1 MDSQYINPIFYFNL
15 RFTTIVVVNRKLNMS
30 NLTQYTTLEEFVNE
44 TRAKGRY
51 SFSWEELLQC
61 FSISDKAIGQALFRL
76 KSKNKISKIRK
87 GFYAIITPE
96 YSKQGIIPPNL
107 FVDDL
112 MKSLGKRY
120 YVGLLSAAALHG
132 AAHQQPMEYYV
143 ITEKPALRNISTQ
156 RLSMNFFVKQNW
168 PESDVIQKKT
178 DVGYINVSTPELTA
192 LDLLTYGDFGINRVL
207 TILEELVEEMKPS
220 SLLKTAKNYPVTS
233 TIQRLGYLLDKKID
247 NEKLAA
253 VLRKVLNDRKIG
265 SVPLLK
271 GSDNKGCLDIDWKI
285 YKNIELESNL

>member
-1 MDSQYINPIFYFNL
+1 
-15 RFTTIVVVNRKLNMS
+15 
-30 NLTQYTTLEEFVNE
+30 
-44 TRAKGRY
+44 
-51 SFSWEELLQC
+51 
-61 FSISDKAIGQALFRL
+61 
-76 KSKNKISKIRK
+76 
-87 GFYAIITPE
+87 
-96 YSKQGIIPPNL
+96 
-107 FVDDL
+107 
-112 MKSLGKRY
+112 
-120 YVGLLSAAALHG
+120 
-132 AAHQQPMEYYV
+132 
-143 ITEKPALRNISTQ
+143 
-156 RLSMNFFVKQNW
+156 MNFFVKQNW